1 MRTSLVVNTSR
12 FRHNIRSIREQLAP
26 QTLFLAVVKADAYGH
41 GAAEL
46 AKVAEDEKVDYF
58 GVATV
63 DEAVELR
70 ETGIVTPILM
80 LTEPTDVDR
89 VQAVL
94 YYNITL
100 SVYTQSFLA
109 DLSKM
114 AAKFGKPARVH
125 LKVDTGMSRVG
136 VDPDDVLTMVNLISQ
151 NPYLQ
156 LEGVFS
162 HFSDA
167 DGTDDTYSR
176 LQMDRF
182 KKVTISLKR
191 HHYNVAI
198 YHIANSAATLRY
210 PESHYDMV
218 RVGIALYKGVLTFAT
233 RVIHVKTLP
242 ADTPIG
248 YGKTYITPKAMRI
261 AVLSVGYADGYSR
274 LLSGKGEV
282 LIHGRRCPLVGRVC
296 MDMTTVAIPDDLV
309 VNQGDAV
316 TLIGAEGD
324 ELISAESIANR
335 TQTIDY
341 EVMCSI
347 GKRVPR
353 LYR

>member
-1 MRTSLVVNTSR
+1 VRTSLIVDTRR
-12 FRHNIRSIREQLAP
+12 FRHNIRSIREQLHP

-46 AKVAEDEKVDYF
+46 AKVAQNEKVDYF

-70 ETGIVTPILM
+70 EAGIVTPILM

-100 SVYTQSFLA
+100 SVYTHSFLA
-109 DLSKM
+109 ALSKL
-114 AAKFGKPARVH
+114 AAKFGKPAPVH

-136 VDPDDVLTMVNLISQ
+136 VAPEDVLQMVTMIHQ
-151 NPYLQ
+151 DPYLY

-162 HFSDA
+162 HLSDA
-167 DGTDDTYSR
+167 DGPDDIYSQ
-176 LQMDRF
+176 LQLDRF
-182 KKVTISLKR
+182 KKVMISLK
-191 HHYNVAI
+191 HHQFNI
-198 YHIANSAATLRY
+198 PLYHVANSAATLRY
-210 PESHYDMV
+210 PESHYNMV
-218 RVGIALYKGVLTFAT
+218 RVGIALYKGVMTFTT

-242 ADTPIG
+242 ANTPIG
-248 YGKTYITPKAMRI
+248 YGKTYITSKAMRI

-274 LLSGKGEV
+274 LLSGNGEV

-296 MDMTTVAIPDDLV
+296 MDMATVALPDDLIV
-309 VNQGDAV
+309 EQGDAV

-341 EVMCSI
+341 DVMCSI